1 MFDCPRHAVDYRVR
15 NYSLPGFILQ
25 MPTSQKEVPVL
36 AVGSLAASTTS
47 NQLDEPLVRLE
58 TRSLRDAVER
68 GMQEDR
74 TFKIKRQVLLLLD
87 ADGA

>member
-1 MFDCPRHAVDYRVR
+1 
-15 NYSLPGFILQ
+15 LQ
-25 MPTSQKEVPVL
+25 LQPSWIHPQNANESKEVLIL

-74 TFKIKRQVLLLLD
+74 TFKIKRQVFAVLLLLD